1 MYSVQVH
8 VHVYTVHVLY
18 NLLVHV
24 HVDDDYD
31 EYGRSLE
38 EDEPLS
44 PHTAGE
50 TVHAVHAV
58 SVVSIL
64 HSYDDLL
71 CCDALFYLVW
81 NVRFDF
87 FHSPHSSV
95 LYRAVHVPS

>member
-1 MYSVQVH
+1 MCLHIHVLYMYIH

-18 NLLVHV
+18 NVLV

-50 TVHAVHAV
+50 TVQCM
-58 SVVSIL
+58 SVVLTL

-71 CCDALFYLVW
+71 
-81 NVRFDF
+81 
-87 FHSPHSSV
+87 
-95 LYRAVHVPS
+95 

>member
-1 MYSVQVH
+1 MPTYTCTVH
-8 VHVYTVHVLY
+8 VYTCTCTVHVYTVHVLY
-18 NLLVHV
+18 NVLV

-50 TVHAVHAV
+50 TVQCM
-58 SVVSIL
+58 SVVLTL

-71 CCDALFYLVW
+71 
-81 NVRFDF
+81 
-87 FHSPHSSV
+87 
-95 LYRAVHVPS
+95 